1 MLRRPFPLPH
11 PRTPELFMRQ
21 MSVLSTLVLLSTA
34 AASPYP
40 LTVTDDLGRRVTL
53 NSEPQRII
61 AMLPSHTETL
71 VAIGAGNKLIA
82 VDVYSNH
89 PKTVTDKLP
98 KVGSGFQPDLE
109 AIVALKPDLVLADE
123 SSGSRLTEK
132 LAAAGLTVY
141 GGTAQTYNEVFEKIA
156 VLGKLTNR
164 ETGALNL
171 ITKMRTE
178 LNTLQASVAQLP
190 KVSTY
195 YEIDPTPYSVG
206 PNSFIGALLS
216 RAGGQTIV
224 PATLG
229 DFPKLDPELIVGA
242 NPQVMVGVS
251 LAEAARRPGWAG
263 LKAVQSG
270 QAFKLTPEEN
280 DAISR
285 PGPRLPVALRALI
298 RLLHPEA
305 LK

>member
-1 MLRRPFPLPH
+1 
-11 PRTPELFMRQ
+11 MRH
-21 MSVLSTLVLLSTA
+21 LLSLSALALLSSA
-34 AASPYP
+34 AATAYP
-40 LTVTDDLGRRVTL
+40 LTVTDDLGRKVTL
-53 NSEPQRII
+53 KSEPKRII

-71 VAIGAGNKLIA
+71 IAIGAGDKLIA
-82 VDVYSNH
+82 TDVYSNY
-89 PKTVTDKLP
+89 PKAVTDRLP

-123 SSGSRLTEK
+123 STGSRLTEK

-156 VLGKLTNR
+156 VLGKLTNH

-178 LNTLQASVAQLP
+178 LNTLQASVAKLP

-206 PNSFIGALLS
+206 PNSFIGALIS

-224 PATLG
+224 PAALG
-229 DFPKLDPELIVGA
+229 DFPKLDPELIVQA
-242 NPQVMVGVS
+242 NPQVMVGLP
-251 LAEAARRPGWAG
+251 LAEAAKRPGWAG
-263 LKAVQSG
+263 LKAVQG
-270 QAFKLTPEEN
+270 GKVFKPTPEED
-280 DAISR
+280 DALSR
-285 PGPRLPVALRALI
+285 PGPRLPAALRALI
-298 RLLHPEA
+298 RFIHPEA
-305 LK
+305 VK

>member
-1 MLRRPFPLPH
+1 
-11 PRTPELFMRQ
+11 MRH
-21 MSVLSTLVLLSTA
+21 LLSLSALALLSSA
-34 AASPYP
+34 AATAYP

-53 NSEPQRII
+53 KSEPKRII

-71 VAIGAGNKLIA
+71 IAIGAGNKLVAI
-82 VDVYSNH
+82 DVYSNY
-89 PKTVTDKLP
+89 PKAITDKLP

-123 SSGSRLTEK
+123 STGSRLTEK

-156 VLGKLTNR
+156 VLGKLTNH

-178 LNTLQASVAQLP
+178 LNTLQASVAKLP

-206 PNSFIGALLS
+206 PNSFIGALIS

-224 PATLG
+224 PAALG
-229 DFPKLDPELIVGA
+229 DFPKLDPELIVQA
-242 NPQVMVGVS
+242 NPQVMVGLP
-251 LAEAARRPGWAG
+251 LAEAAKRPGWAS

-270 QAFKLTPEEN
+270 RIFNPTSEEG
-280 DAISR
+280 DALSR
-285 PGPRLPVALRALI
+285 PGPRLPAALRALI
-298 RLLHPEA
+298 KFIHPEA
-305 LK
+305 VK

>member
-1 MLRRPFPLPH
+1 MRHLP
-11 PRTPELFMRQ
+11 
-21 MSVLSTLVLLSTA
+21 VLSTLALLSTA
-34 AASPYP
+34 AATAYP
-40 LTVTDDLGRRVTL
+40 LTVTDNLGRRVTL
-53 NSEPQRII
+53 RSEPRRIV

-71 VAIGAGNKLIA
+71 VAIGAGSKLVATDIF
-82 VDVYSNH
+82 SNH
-89 PKTVTDKLP
+89 PKAVTDRLP
-98 KVGSGFQPDLE
+98 KVGSGYQPDLE

-123 SSGSRLTEK
+123 STGSRLTEK

-156 VLGKLTNR
+156 VLGKLTNH

-171 ITKMRTE
+171 ITRMRTE
-178 LNTLQASVAQLP
+178 LNTLQASVANLP

-224 PATLG
+224 PAALG
-229 DFPKLDPELIVGA
+229 DFPKLDPELIVRA
-242 NPQVMVGVS
+242 NPQVMVGLT
-251 LAEAARRPGWAG
+251 LAEAAGRPGWAG
-263 LKAVQSG
+263 LQAVQRG
-270 QAFKLTPEEN
+270 KVFQPTPEAN

-285 PGPRLPVALRALI
+285 PGPRLPDALRALI

>member
-1 MLRRPFPLPH
+1 
-11 PRTPELFMRQ
+11 MRHAL
-21 MSVLSTLVLLSTA
+21 VLSTLALLSTA
-34 AASPYP
+34 AATAYP
-40 LTVTDDLGRRVTL
+40 LTVTDDLGRKVTL
-53 NSEPQRII
+53 RSEPTRII

-71 VAIGAGNKLIA
+71 VAIGAGHKLIA
-82 VDVYSNH
+82 IDVYSNY
-89 PKTVTDKLP
+89 PKAVTDTLP

-156 VLGKLTNR
+156 VLGKLTNH

-171 ITKMRTE
+171 ITSMRTQ
-178 LNTLQASVAQLP
+178 LNTLQASVARLP

-206 PNSFIGALLS
+206 PNSFIGALIG
-216 RAGGQTIV
+216 RAGGKTIV
-224 PATLG
+224 PAALG
-229 DFPKLDPELIVGA
+229 DFPKLDPELIVRA
-242 NPQVMVGVS
+242 NPQVMVGLT
-251 LAEAARRPGWAG
+251 LADAAKRNGWAG
-263 LKAVQSG
+263 LKAVQG
-270 QAFKLTPEEN
+270 GRVFRPTPEED

-285 PGPRLPVALRALI
+285 PGPRLPAALRALI
-298 RLLHPEA
+298 RYLHPEA

>member
-1 MLRRPFPLPH
+1 
-11 PRTPELFMRQ
+11 MRQ
-21 MSVLSTLVLLSTA
+21 FIVLSTLVLLSSA
-34 AASPYP
+34 AATAYP
-40 LTVTDDLGRRVTL
+40 LTVTDDLGRKVTL
-53 NSEPQRII
+53 NSEPKRII

-71 VAIGAGNKLIA
+71 IAIGAGDKLIA
-82 VDVYSNH
+82 IDVYSNY
-89 PKTVTDKLP
+89 PKAITDKLP

-156 VLGKLTNR
+156 VLGKMTNR

-171 ITKMRTE
+171 ITSMRTE
-178 LNTLQASVAQLP
+178 LNTLQASVAKLP
-190 KVSTY
+190 RVSTY

-206 PNSFIGALLS
+206 PNSFIGALIS

-224 PATLG
+224 PAALG
-229 DFPKLDPELIVGA
+229 DFPKLDPELIVKA
-242 NPQVMVGVS
+242 NPQIMIG
-251 LAEAARRPGWAG
+251 LTPAEAAKRPGWAN

-270 QAFKLTPEEN
+270 KIFNPTPEEG

-285 PGPRLPVALRALI
+285 PGPRLPAALRALI
-298 RLLHPEA
+298 KYIHPEA

>member
-1 MLRRPFPLPH
+1 MRHLP
-11 PRTPELFMRQ
+11 
-21 MSVLSTLVLLSTA
+21 VLSTLALLSTA
-34 AASPYP
+34 AATAYP

-53 NSEPQRII
+53 RSEPRRIV

-71 VAIGAGNKLIA
+71 VAIGAGSKLVATDIF
-82 VDVYSNH
+82 SNH
-89 PKTVTDKLP
+89 PKAVTDRLP
-98 KVGSGFQPDLE
+98 KVGSGYQPDLE

-123 SSGSRLTEK
+123 STGSRLTEK

-156 VLGKLTNR
+156 VLGKLTNH

-171 ITKMRTE
+171 ITRMRTE
-178 LNTLQASVAQLP
+178 LNILQASVANLP

-224 PATLG
+224 PAALG
-229 DFPKLDPELIVGA
+229 DFPKLDPELIVRA
-242 NPQVMVGVS
+242 NPQVMVGLT
-251 LAEAARRPGWAG
+251 LAEAAGRPGWAG
-263 LKAVQSG
+263 LQAVQRG
-270 QAFKLTPEEN
+270 KVFQPTPEEN

-285 PGPRLPVALRALI
+285 PGPRLPDALRALI

>member
-1 MLRRPFPLPH
+1 
-11 PRTPELFMRQ
+11 MRQ
-21 MSVLSTLVLLSTA
+21 FLVLSTLALLSSA
-34 AASPYP
+34 AATSYP

-53 NSEPQRII
+53 NSEPKRII

-71 VAIGAGNKLIA
+71 IAIGAGGKLVAI
-82 VDVYSNH
+82 DVYSNY
-89 PKTVTDKLP
+89 PKAITDKLP

-156 VLGKLTNR
+156 VLGKLTNH

-178 LNTLQASVAQLP
+178 LNTLQASVAKLP
-190 KVSTY
+190 RVSTY

-206 PNSFIGALLS
+206 PNSFIGALIS

-224 PATLG
+224 PAALG
-229 DFPKLDPELIVGA
+229 DFPKLDPELIVKA
-242 NPQVMVGVS
+242 NPQVMVG
-251 LAEAARRPGWAG
+251 LTPAEAAKRPGWSN

-270 QAFKLTPEEN
+270 KIFNPTPEEG

-285 PGPRLPVALRALI
+285 PGPRLPAALRALI
-298 RLLHPEA
+298 KYIHPEA